1 MFLIYLHFFYNFQST
16 QNNTII
22 KKIKLLVSLPLLAL
36 TCNYANATNNV
47 QETDFKI
54 ISAETSSPQPQQSVK
69 KRPQSKTTAKNRTA
83 ADKVYDVSSLMPQ
96 FPGGMDA
103 LSTFIKSSIN
113 YPETAISKGVEGKV
127 TVSFIVEKN
136 GTVTNATV
144 VTPVDP
150 DLDNEAVRVVGNMPK
165 WTPGTLNGAPVRVKY
180 SIPVRFSLPK
190 STTTPFVSERERL
203 KKEWKAIDEKYDA
216 KYQNDSPSA
225 TPTLKIVGAGKSNK
239 TNMKQIKGN
248 VYDVVEQMPNFPGG
262 PSALSSWLS
271 QNVKYPV
278 VAQENG
284 VQGRVVVRF
293 IVEKDGKITNTEVV
307 MKKDPSLDFEAER
320 VVRSMPN
327 WTPGKQNGKPVRVM
341 YNIPVSFRLQ

>member
-1 MFLIYLHFFYNFQST
+1 M
-16 QNNTII
+16 
-22 KKIKLLVSLPLLAL
+22 KKIKLLVSVPLLAL

-47 QETDFKI
+47 QKTDFEI
-54 ISAETSSPQPQQSVK
+54 NSAETSSPQPQQSVK

-103 LSTFIKSSIN
+103 LSKFIKSSIN

-127 TVSFIVEKN
+127 IVSFIVEKN

-150 DLDNEAVRVVGNMPK
+150 DLDKEAVRVVGSMPE

-190 STTTPFVSERERL
+190 FTTTPIVSENERL

-216 KYQNDSPSA
+216 KHQNDSPSA

-239 TNMKQIKGN
+239 TNMKQIKGK
-248 VYDVVEQMPNFPGG
+248 VYDVVDLMPIFPGG
-262 PSALSSWLS
+262 SSGLMTWLS
-271 QNVKYPV
+271 QNVRYPV

-293 IVEKDGKITNTEVV
+293 IVEEDGKITHTEVV

-327 WTPGKQNGKPVRVM
+327 WTPGKQNGKPVRVI
-341 YNIPVSFRLQ
+341 YNVPISFRLQ